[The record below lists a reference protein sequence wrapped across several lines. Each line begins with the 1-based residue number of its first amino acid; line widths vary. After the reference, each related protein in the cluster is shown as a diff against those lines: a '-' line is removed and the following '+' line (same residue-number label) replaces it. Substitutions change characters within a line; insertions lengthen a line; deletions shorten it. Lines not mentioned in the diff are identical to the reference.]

1 MFHIEELQAFFIF
14 LFNYTHIQDE
24 RGLTKRTNGVCS
36 HIENGGGIF
45 MQTTELTQNVKPIDC
60 YHFINGEYV
69 RSESGN
75 LFNNINPAT
84 EEVLGVVAEGG
95 IDEVDRAVRVARKA
109 LKGEWGNM
117 PIRQRSAIIR
127 KIGDLILERKEELAV
142 LESLDTGKPLWL
154 SKSIDIERAA
164 YNFHF
169 FADYM
174 TSVGTEAFQ
183 QDDIALHYAI
193 RRPVGVVGLINPW
206 NLPLL
211 LMTWKLAPALAAG
224 NTVVMKPS
232 EVTPMTA
239 TILAQICTD
248 AGVPVGVVNMV
259 HGKGKTGA
267 LITSHHG
274 VDAIA
279 FTGETVTGTE
289 IMKAA
294 APTIKK
300 LSFELGGKNPNII
313 FADAD
318 LNDAIDT
325 TLRSSFIN
333 QGEVCLCGSRIYV
346 ERSIYD
352 VFLEKFVARTKEL
365 KVGDPFDPETKV
377 GALVSE
383 EHYNKVQSYL
393 EIAEKEGGTFLI
405 GGKKAA
411 GFDKGFFVEPTI
423 ITGLGKDSRCVRE
436 EIFGPVVTVIPFDT
450 EEEMLEQVNDT
461 HYGLSASI
469 WSTNIKRATRVAAQ
483 IEAGMVWI
491 NTWFLRD
498 LRTPFGG
505 MKRSG
510 LGREGGAHSFDF
522 YTELTNITIKY

>member
-1 MFHIEELQAFFIF
+1 M
-14 LFNYTHIQDE
+14 
-24 RGLTKRTNGVCS
+24 
-36 HIENGGGIF
+36 
-45 MQTTELTQNVKPIDC
+45 TTDTEVRVKPIDATH
-60 YHFINGEYV
+60 YINGEYLKL
-69 RSESGN
+69 EDGKT
-75 LFNNINPAT
+75 FENINPAT
-84 EEVLGVVAEGG
+84 EEVLGTVAEGG
-95 IDEVDRAVRVARKA
+95 KAEVDKAVSAARKA
-109 LKGEWGNM
+109 LKGEWATL
-117 PIRQRSAIIR
+117 PVRERSAIIR
-127 KIGDLILERKEELAV
+127 KIGDLILERKEELAQ
-142 LESLDTGKPLWL
+142 LESLDTGKPIWL
-154 SKSIDIERAA
+154 SRSVDIERGA

-174 TSVGTEAFQ
+174 TTVGTEAYQ
-183 QDDIALHYAI
+183 QDDVALHYAV
-193 RRPVGVVGLINPW
+193 RKPVGVVGLINPW

-239 TILAQICTD
+239 TVLAQICTD
-248 AGVPVGVVNMV
+248 AGVPDGVVNMV
-259 HGKGKTGA
+259 QGKGETGA
-267 LITSHHG
+267 ALTSHDD

-279 FTGETVTGTE
+279 FTGETITGTA

-300 LSFELGGKNPNII
+300 LSFELGGKNPNVI

-318 LNDAIDT
+318 LDDVIDT
-325 TLRSSFIN
+325 TMRSSFIN

-346 ERSIYD
+346 ERPIYD
-352 VFLEKFVARTKEL
+352 EFLEKFAARTKEL
-365 KVGDPFDPETKV
+365 VVGDPFDPDTKI

-383 EHYNKVQSYL
+383 EHYNKVLGYL
-393 EIAEKEGGTFLI
+393 DIAKEEGGTFLT
-405 GGKKAA
+405 GGKVPE
-411 GFDKGFFVEPTI
+411 GLDKGFFVEPTI

-436 EIFGPVVTVIPFDT
+436 EIFGPVVTVMPFDT
-450 EEEMLEQVNDT
+450 EEEVLEQVNDT
-461 HYGLSASI
+461 VYGLSATV
-469 WSTNIKRATRVAAQ
+469 WSSDIKRATRVAAE

-510 LGREGGAHSFDF
+510 LGREGGSHSFDF
-522 YTELTNITIKY
+522 YSELMNITIKS